1 METTGTLDSG
11 ILAALVVL
19 YAALLALFVW
29 AYVRIIQKAGYSGW
43 WVLMGL
49 VPIGNLV
56 MLCLFAFK
64 EWPIRRELQ
73 YLRGY
78 AAATGL
84 PGYAPQPPYGS
95 GPGISP
101 PGSAGPGPDVPGPSV
116 T

>member
-64 EWPIRRELQ
+64 EWPIEREL
-73 YLRGY
+73 
-78 AAATGL
+78 AAARAALHG
-84 PGYAPQPPYGS
+84 QPYGQL
-95 GPGISP
+95 P
-101 PGSAGPGPDVPGPSV
+101 PGQSYGQLPPGQPGAV
-116 T
+116 TQL